1 MVENCVG
8 PSELHLK
15 KELTALRKA
24 RFLRDPETCSS
35 WRSHVSSRSF
45 IATSSL
51 NYGNGTIGS
60 IAAENNNDVSEKI
73 SKVYL
78 CNWRHYSTKSNENGD
93 LDDEGKQ
100 LSVMET
106 SEDNISNHHC
116 VDSMS
121 DTYPEFP
128 LSVYKLSG
136 ANSEAPCGRTDRN
149 SRSSILKKGVIKHS
163 TVSTLLDTGSSSLG
177 ILNSGE
183 QSDDTEN
190 CISEDLHQLKHEL
203 SKKKCYRS
211 CSASPLISE
220 SGYGNLSCS
229 SKIFRTTVREG
240 SSQSCT
246 PTSTN
251 SYYKYGAQN
260 PSIID
265 SCDGT
270 AASFDG
276 DELDQPDF
284 PKGQGCGMTCY
295 WSKGTKY
302 RGTGGLYSP
311 SLSDTLKRK
320 GSSILC
326 GSQSLRNKK
335 RSSGSQKQKYISAC
349 SQGLPLLANSCDEGS
364 SSLDTASDELSTKLG
379 ELDLEAV
386 SRLDGRR
393 WSSCKSHDGL
403 ELAAPGDSDLEI
415 VDKRSLSHK
424 YQPRSF
430 DEVIGQNIVVQS
442 LSNAILRGR
451 VAPAYLFQGPR
462 GTGKTSIARIFS
474 AALNCLSKED
484 KKPCWLCREC
494 TAFSNRSRTNMNE
507 VNATNKKGLDKFR
520 YLLKNLSLSKATSQ
534 YKVFVIDECH
544 MLSPKIWSSFMKF
557 LEEPMPCVVFIFIT
571 IDPENLPH
579 SIVSRCQK
587 YVFSKVKDIDII
599 CRLRKLSE
607 QENLDVELGALD
619 LIALNSDGSPR
630 DAETTLD
637 QLSLLGKR
645 ITTSLVN
652 DLVGVVSDD
661 KLLDLLEI
669 AMSSNN
675 AETVKKSRELMDSG
689 VDPIALMSQLAGLIM
704 DIIAG
709 TYELTNLQSHDTPLG
724 KRSLTEAELER
735 LRQALKILSDAE
747 KQLRHSS
754 ERSTWFT
761 AALLQ
766 LSAGHNLESTQSSNN
781 TKRSTRG
788 TDDVV
793 SDMVCDSRICEIR
806 TSLDGTLTDSGP
818 TGDATDMKVYKYVS
832 LDKLDEI
839 WRRCI
844 DGCHSR
850 TLRQLLYD
858 HARLASI
865 TENDGTLVALIAF
878 EDDKI
883 KTRAERFLSSIT
895 NSFEIV
901 FRRNVE
907 VRMVLA
913 TENSDER
920 NALSRSPAGNSVE
933 KDNQNMI
940 ELDTTNGLS
949 SKDRCKGT
957 TYLPGKRLGHSDSSV
972 TAEGCIVAGIPSI
985 SAEGKNDSC
994 LSEDQGQLDSTQS
1007 FPRAATDEQKL
1018 ESAWLRAAEKYTPEI
1033 ISHSRPEKNQV
1044 LPQNGV
1050 IYQNNNQP
1058 FLGPAATSKNKVDE
1072 LKHEIQA
1079 LKVSYAEGSHKGQI
1093 GGAGQ
1098 CVVSPSLL
1106 HSNTTNADKNSGY
1119 ESGPVCN
1126 GLLCWKTQKKIEGRK
1141 SQVKQ
1146 GVRVRSKK
1154 ISHIFHCLDS
1164 VRS

>member
-1 MVENCVG
+1 MMRIIV
-8 PSELHLK
+8 PS
-15 KELTALRKA
+15 
-24 RFLRDPETCSS
+24 TC
-35 WRSHVSSRSF
+35 HQEF
-45 IATSSL
+45 HIAH
-51 NYGNGTIGS
+51 
-60 IAAENNNDVSEKI
+60 A
-73 SKVYL
+73 
-78 CNWRHYSTKSNENGD
+78 
-93 LDDEGKQ
+93 
-100 LSVMET
+100 
-106 SEDNISNHHC
+106 
-116 VDSMS
+116 
-121 DTYPEFP
+121 
-128 LSVYKLSG
+128 
-136 ANSEAPCGRTDRN
+136 
-149 SRSSILKKGVIKHS
+149 
-163 TVSTLLDTGSSSLG
+163 
-177 ILNSGE
+177 
-183 QSDDTEN
+183 
-190 CISEDLHQLKHEL
+190 
-203 SKKKCYRS
+203 
-211 CSASPLISE
+211 
-220 SGYGNLSCS
+220 
-229 SKIFRTTVREG
+229 
-240 SSQSCT
+240 
-246 PTSTN
+246 
-251 SYYKYGAQN
+251 
-260 PSIID
+260 
-265 SCDGT
+265 
-270 AASFDG
+270 
-276 DELDQPDF
+276 
-284 PKGQGCGMTCY
+284 
-295 WSKGTKY
+295 
-302 RGTGGLYSP
+302 
-311 SLSDTLKRK
+311 
-320 GSSILC
+320 
-326 GSQSLRNKK
+326 
-335 RSSGSQKQKYISAC
+335 
-349 SQGLPLLANSCDEGS
+349 
-364 SSLDTASDELSTKLG
+364 
-379 ELDLEAV
+379 
-386 SRLDGRR
+386 
-393 WSSCKSHDGL
+393 
-403 ELAAPGDSDLEI
+403 
-415 VDKRSLSHK
+415 
-424 YQPRSF
+424 
-430 DEVIGQNIVVQS
+430 
-442 LSNAILRGR
+442 
-451 VAPAYLFQGPR
+451 
-462 GTGKTSIARIFS
+462 
-474 AALNCLSKED
+474 
-484 KKPCWLCREC
+484 
-494 TAFSNRSRTNMNE
+494 
-507 VNATNKKGLDKFR
+507 
-520 YLLKNLSLSKATSQ
+520 
-534 YKVFVIDECH
+534 
-544 MLSPKIWSSFMKF
+544 
-557 LEEPMPCVVFIFIT
+557 
-571 IDPENLPH
+571 
-579 SIVSRCQK
+579 
-587 YVFSKVKDIDII
+587 
-599 CRLRKLSE
+599 
-607 QENLDVELGALD
+607 
-619 LIALNSDGSPR
+619 DGSPR

-724 KRSLTEAELER
+724 KRMTEAELER

-818 TGDATDMKVYKYVS
+818 T
-832 LDKLDEI
+832 
-839 WRRCI
+839 
-844 DGCHSR
+844 
-850 TLRQLLYD
+850 
-858 HARLASI
+858 
-865 TENDGTLVALIAF
+865 GTLVALIAF

-1093 GGAGQ
+1093 GGAG
-1098 CVVSPSLL
+1098 VMNRGLYAMVSSVGRP
-1106 HSNTTNADKNSGY
+1106 
-1119 ESGPVCN
+1119 
-1126 GLLCWKTQKKIEGRK
+1126 KKK
-1141 SQVKQ
+1141 S
-1146 GVRVRSKK
+1146 RDER
-1154 ISHIFHCLDS
+1154 
-1164 VRS
+1164 